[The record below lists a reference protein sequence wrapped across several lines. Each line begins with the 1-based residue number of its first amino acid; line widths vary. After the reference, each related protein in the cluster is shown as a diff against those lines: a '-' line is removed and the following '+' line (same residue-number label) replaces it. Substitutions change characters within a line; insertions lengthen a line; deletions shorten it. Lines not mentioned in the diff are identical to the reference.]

1 MKRCCRCR
9 ESFPLSEFNR
19 DSGIAD
25 GLQARCR
32 NCRCETSLAWK
43 TSEAGKAAGR
53 KYANSERGRE
63 MGRLRRQAKAK
74 AGNVITRASGQARSK
89 HNG

>member
-1 MKRCCRCR
+1 M
-9 ESFPLSEFNR
+9 P
-19 DSGIAD
+19 D

-32 NCRCETSLAWK
+32 NCHCETSLAWK

-74 AGNVITRASGQARSK
+74 AGNVVMRASGHA
-89 HNG
+89 HAGYNE